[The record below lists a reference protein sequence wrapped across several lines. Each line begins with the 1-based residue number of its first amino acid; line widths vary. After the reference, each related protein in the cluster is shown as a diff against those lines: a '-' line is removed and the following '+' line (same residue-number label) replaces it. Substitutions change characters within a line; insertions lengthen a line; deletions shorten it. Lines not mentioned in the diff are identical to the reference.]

1 MKKIVFIS
9 FLSLIFLSSCDKNA
23 EVKRFMKNL
32 AMAIEANDTITIKHM
47 YPDAAKADSLKKFNA
62 KQVEIEELK
71 YGGWKVMLSEGGN
84 LLVRKTNAEGELQ
97 VEESHGV
104 FAVAKEQL
112 DFALKSGLIKEGMND
127 ATIATQLADDYF
139 FEWIQDEFL
148 RRFYEHVRIE
158 KTWDDRSDHGTD
170 LTGGGEWF
178 IKVKNDGDFDVS
190 GHDYAVDIRSN
201 VQDKTI
207 TIEGKDLFSGSEET
221 LRSGYVDEGFYL
233 LEGGSYTV
241 VEPTILLRT
250 NVPTA
255 EIMSKYG
262 TLDGGEYTNYL
273 GHKKLWGLD

>member
-139 FEWIQDEFL
+139 FEWIQDEIL
-148 RRFYEHVRIE
+148 RRFYGHVRI
-158 KTWDDRSDHGTD
+158 KKIWDDRSNHGTD
-170 LTGGGEWF
+170 FTGGGEWF
-178 IKVKNDGDFDVS
+178 ITVENDGDFDVS
-190 GHDYAVDIRSN
+190 GSDYAVDIRSN
-201 VQDKTI
+201 AKEKTI
-207 TIEGKDLFSGSEET
+207 TIEGKDLYSGSEET
-221 LRSGYVDEGFYL
+221 LRSGYVDESFYL
-233 LEGGSYTV
+233 LDYTV

-250 NVPTA
+250 NVPTT
-255 EIMSKYG
+255 EIMSKYVP
-262 TLDGGEYTNYL
+262 LDGEEYTSYL
-273 GHKKLWGLD
+273 GYKKLWGLD